1 MALYTLEKSSNPK
14 KKYMITI
21 ISKKTNRERTIHFGA
36 NGMNDYIIY
45 NKTKGNEYANK
56 KKELYINRHES
67 YENFNDL
74 ESASFYAL
82 KVLWN
87 KPTLQASWNDTK
99 AKLKS
104 KGYIK

>member
-1 MALYTLEKSSNPK
+1 MPLYTLEKSSNPK

-36 NGMNDYIIY
+36 NGMSDYTIH
-45 NKTKGNEYANK
+45 KDEARKQR
-56 KKELYINRHES
+56 YINRHKSMNEDW
-67 YENFNDL
+67 NDP
-74 ESASFYAL
+74 ETAGFYARW
-82 KVLWN
+82 VLWN
-87 KPTLQASWNDTK
+87 KPTLKDSWNDTK